1 MLRINDVVMY
11 ADIRY
16 RILVVSDTQ
25 YTWIDIDS
33 DKAFPEQIPLSE
45 VDTEILSETLRRVE
59 DPFLYLAAQLPEQ
72 GSAAQKVRDKRLA
85 AIETLINHPN
95 IYYRSGRGA
104 LIQQAVEASG
114 SAKKTL
120 YSYLRQYWQRGC
132 TPNALLP
139 DYNNSGARGTKRAAS
154 DKKLGRPRSIAPG
167 TGAIID
173 SSIERMFRI
182 VLDRYYLTEKS
193 HSLPYAHRRF
203 EDMFEVANPDELKEN
218 FPTIRQ
224 LRHFYEREYIRP
236 DRIRLRA
243 NKINYHKDIKP
254 LQGTAT
260 AGVHG
265 PGARYEIDATIADIY
280 LLSADRKSIIGRPTL
295 YAVVDVYSR
304 LIAGF
309 YVGLE
314 NPSYVTAMLALVN
327 AMTDKVQLCQSYGYN
342 IEPEDWPSIGIPDAI
357 LADRGELLGYQ
368 IESLEQAFGV
378 RIENTPPYR
387 GDAKGIVERS
397 FKTLQADFKPFAPG
411 VVTGEIVRKRGG
423 KDYRLDATLT
433 LHEFT
438 KIIIGSILQR
448 NQHSVLVKYDRDP
461 EMPDTLA
468 PIPINIWRWGI
479 QNRSG
484 RLRNTS
490 AAALKIALLPRQK
503 VTLSDYGIQC
513 FGAYYTCRELVETG
527 WLHRTRQQRPS
538 SFIAAYDPAV
548 ADVIYV
554 FPDKGQPDYWECLLT
569 DRSRE
574 FRGKS
579 MWEMWASKQ
588 QQKKAIATAK
598 LSEQENKRAL
608 ENIID
613 KTIRAA
619 EKLRPAYFGDSKTE
633 TLAGIKK
640 SRLEA
645 RNAERQQ
652 RRPDSKT
659 TDSKPKADVR
669 YLHNPPEDAA
679 YPNFLDE
686 LFGDDE

>member
-11 ADIRY
+11 VDIRY

-45 VDTEILSETLRRVE
+45 VNAEILAEALRKVE
-59 DPFLYLAAQLPEQ
+59 DPFLHLAAQLPEQ
-72 GSAAQKVRDKRLA
+72 DSAAQKIRDKRLA
-85 AIETLINHPN
+85 TIEMLISHPE
-95 IYYRSGRGA
+95 IYYRSGRGP
-104 LIQQAVEASG
+104 LIQKAVDASG

-139 DYNNSGARGTKRAAS
+139 DYDNSGARGEKRATS
-154 DKKLGRPRSIAPG
+154 DKKLGRPRSISPG
-167 TGAIID
+167 AGAIID

-203 EDMFEVANPDELKEN
+203 ADMFETANPDELKEN

-243 NKINYHKDIKP
+243 NKINYQKDIKP

-260 AGVHG
+260 ASVHG

-280 LLSADRKSIIGRPTL
+280 LLSADRQNIIGRPTL

-342 IEPEDWPSIGIPDAI
+342 IESEDWPSIGIPDAI

-368 IESLEQAFGV
+368 IEYLEQAFGV

-387 GDAKGIVERS
+387 GDAKGIVERN
-397 FKTLQADFKPFAPG
+397 FRTLQADFKPFAPG
-411 VVTGEIVRKRGG
+411 VVTGDIVRKRGG

-438 KIIIGSILQR
+438 KIIIGSILHR

-468 PIPINIWRWGI
+468 PIPLNIWQWGI

-490 AAALKIALLPRQK
+490 EAALKIALLPRQK
-503 VTLSDYGIQC
+503 VTLSNYGIQC
-513 FGAYYTCRELVETG
+513 FGAFYTCRELLESG

-538 SFIAAYDPAV
+538 SFIAAYDPAA

-554 FPDKGQPDYWECLLT
+554 FPDADQPDYWECSLT

-574 FRGKS
+574 FRGRS

-588 QQKKAIATAK
+588 QQKKTIATAK

-608 ENIID
+608 ENVID
-613 KTIRAA
+613 ETIRTA

-645 RNAERQQ
+645 RDAERQQ

-659 TDSKPKADVR
+659 TDSKPKAEVR
-669 YLHNPPEDAA
+669 YLHEPPADGAF
-679 YPNFLDE
+679 PDFLDD

>member
-1 MLRINDVVMY
+1 MLRINDVVTHV
-11 ADIRY
+11 DIRY

-33 DKAFPEQIPLSE
+33 DKAFPEQISLAE
-45 VDTEILSETLRRVE
+45 VNLEILSEALRKVD
-59 DPFLYLAAQLPEQ
+59 DPFLHLAAQIPEK

-85 AIETLINHPN
+85 TIEMLISHPE
-95 IYYRSGRGA
+95 IYYRSGRGS
-104 LIQQAVEASG
+104 LIQQAVDASG

-139 DYNNSGARGTKRAAS
+139 DYDNSGARGEKRATS
-154 DKKLGRPRSIAPG
+154 DKKLGRPRSISPG
-167 TGAIID
+167 AGAIID

-203 EDMFEVANPDELKEN
+203 EDMFETANPDELKEN

-224 LRHFYEREYIRP
+224 LRHFYEREYIWP

-243 NKINYHKDIKP
+243 NKINYQKDIKP

-280 LLSADRKSIIGRPTL
+280 LLSADRQSIIGRPTL
-295 YAVVDVYSR
+295 YAVIDVYSR

-342 IEPEDWPSIGIPDAI
+342 IESENWPSIGIPDAI

-368 IESLEQAFGV
+368 IEYLEQAFGV

-387 GDAKGIVERS
+387 GDAKGIVERN
-397 FKTLQADFKPFAPG
+397 FRTLQADFKPFAPG
-411 VVTGEIVRKRGG
+411 VVTGNIVRKRGG

-433 LHEFT
+433 LDEFT
-438 KIIIGSILQR
+438 KIIIGSILHR

-468 PIPINIWRWGI
+468 PIPINIWQWGI

-490 AAALKIALLPRQK
+490 EAALKIALLPRQK

-513 FGAYYTCRELVETG
+513 FGAFYTCRELLESG

-538 SFIAAYDPAV
+538 SFIAAYDPAA
-548 ADVIYV
+548 ADMIYV
-554 FPDKGQPDYWECLLT
+554 FPDAGQPSYWECSLT

-574 FRGKS
+574 FRGRS

-588 QQKKAIATAK
+588 QQKKTIATAK

-608 ENIID
+608 ENVID
-613 KTIRAA
+613 ETIRTA

-640 SRLEA
+640 NRLEA
-645 RNAERQQ
+645 RDAERKQ
-652 RRPDSKT
+652 RRLDSKT
-659 TDSKPKADVR
+659 TDSKPKAEVR
-669 YLHNPPEDAA
+669 YLHEPPEDGAF
-679 YPNFLDE
+679 PDFIDV

>member
-11 ADIRY
+11 VDIRY

-25 YTWIDIDS
+25 YTWIDIYS

-45 VDTEILSETLRRVE
+45 VNAEILSETLRKVE
-59 DPFLYLAAQLPEQ
+59 DPFLHLAAQLPKK

-85 AIETLINHPN
+85 TIEMLISHPE
-95 IYYRSGRGA
+95 IYYRSGRGS
-104 LIQQAVEASG
+104 LIQQAVDASG

-139 DYNNSGARGTKRAAS
+139 DYDNSGARGEKRATS
-154 DKKLGRPRSIAPG
+154 DKKLGRPRSISPG
-167 TGAIID
+167 AGAIID

-193 HSLPYAHRRF
+193 HTLPYAHRRF
-203 EDMFEVANPDELKEN
+203 EDMFETANPDEIKEN

-243 NKINYHKDIKP
+243 NKINYQKDIKP

-280 LLSADRKSIIGRPTL
+280 LLSADRQSIIGRPTL
-295 YAVVDVYSR
+295 YAVIDVYSR

-327 AMTDKVQLCQSYGYN
+327 AMTDKAQLCQSYGYN
-342 IEPEDWPSIGIPDAI
+342 IESEDWPSIGIPDAI

-368 IESLEQAFGV
+368 IEYLEQAFGV

-387 GDAKGIVERS
+387 GDAKGIVERN
-397 FKTLQADFKPFAPG
+397 FRTLQADFKPFAPG
-411 VVTGEIVRKRGG
+411 VVTGNIVRKRGG

-438 KIIIGSILQR
+438 KIIIGSILHR

-461 EMPDTLA
+461 EMPDTLP
-468 PIPINIWRWGI
+468 PIPINIWQWGI

-503 VTLSDYGIQC
+503 VTLSNYGIQC
-513 FGAYYTCRELVETG
+513 FGAFYTCRELVETG

-554 FPDKGQPDYWECLLT
+554 FPDAGKQDYWECSLT

-574 FRGKS
+574 FRGRS

-588 QQKKAIATAK
+588 QQKKTIATAK

-608 ENIID
+608 ENVID
-613 KTIRAA
+613 ETIRAA
-619 EKLRPAYFGDSKTE
+619 EKLRPAHFGDSKTE

-640 SRLEA
+640 NRLEA
-645 RNAERQQ
+645 RDAERKQ

-659 TDSKPKADVR
+659 TDSKPKAEVR
-669 YLHNPPEDAA
+669 YLHEPPEDGAF
-679 YPNFLDE
+679 PDFIDV

>member
-11 ADIRY
+11 MDIRY
-16 RILVVSDTQ
+16 RVLVVSDAQ
-25 YTWIDIDS
+25 YTWIEIDS

-45 VDTEILSETLRRVE
+45 VNAEILCETLKKVD
-59 DPFLYLAAQLPEQ
+59 DPFLHLVAQLPEL
-72 GSAAQKVRDKRLA
+72 GSVAQKIRDKRLA
-85 AIETLINHPN
+85 AIETLINHPE
-95 IYYRSGRGA
+95 IYYRSGRSI
-104 LIQQAVEASG
+104 LIQQAIEASG

-139 DYNNSGARGTKRAAS
+139 DYDNSGARGEKRAIS
-154 DKKLGRPRSIAPG
+154 DKKLGRPRSISPG
-167 TGAIID
+167 TGAIVD
-173 SSIERMFRI
+173 SGIERMFRI

-203 EDMFEVANPDELKEN
+203 EDIFETANPDVLKEDY
-218 FPTIRQ
+218 PTITQ

-243 NKINYHKDIKP
+243 NKINYQKDIKP
-254 LQGTAT
+254 LQSTAT
-260 AGVHG
+260 ADVHG

-280 LLSADRKSIIGRPTL
+280 LLSADRQSIIGRPTL

-327 AMTDKVQLCQSYGYN
+327 AMTDKAQLCQSYGYN
-342 IEPEDWPSIGIPDAI
+342 IESEDWPSIGIPDAI

-368 IESLEQAFGV
+368 IEYLEQAFGV

-387 GDAKGIVERS
+387 GDAKGIVERN
-397 FKTLQADFKPFAPG
+397 FRTLQADFKPFAPG
-411 VVTGEIVRKRGG
+411 VVTGDIVRKRGG

-433 LHEFT
+433 LDEFT
-438 KIIIGSILQR
+438 KIIIGSILHR

-468 PIPINIWRWGI
+468 PIPLNIWQWGI

-490 AAALKIALLPRQK
+490 EAALKIALLPRQK
-503 VTLSDYGIQC
+503 VTLSNYGIQC
-513 FGAYYTCRELVETG
+513 FGAFYTCRELLESG
-527 WLHRTRQQRPS
+527 WLHRTGQQRPS

-554 FPDKGQPDYWECLLT
+554 FPNASQPDYWECSLT

-588 QQKKAIATAK
+588 QQKKTIATAK
-598 LSEQENKRAL
+598 LAEQENKRAL
-608 ENIID
+608 ENVID
-613 KTIRAA
+613 ETIRTA

-645 RNAERQQ
+645 RDAERQQ

-659 TDSKPKADVR
+659 TDSKPKAEVK
-669 YLHNPPEDAA
+669 YLHKPPEDGAF
-679 YPNFLDE
+679 PDFLDD

>member
-11 ADIRY
+11 VDIRY
-16 RILVVSDTQ
+16 RVLVVSDTQ

-33 DKAFPEQIPLSE
+33 DKAFPEQIQLSE
-45 VDTEILSETLRRVE
+45 VNAEILCETLKKVD
-59 DPFLYLAAQLPEQ
+59 DPFLHLAAQLPEQ
-72 GSAAQKVRDKRLA
+72 GSTAQKVRDKRLA
-85 AIETLINHPN
+85 AIEMLISHPE
-95 IYYRSGRGA
+95 IYYRTGRSA
-104 LIQQAVEASG
+104 LIQQAMEASG

-120 YSYLRQYWQRGC
+120 YSHLRQYWQRGC

-139 DYNNSGARGTKRAAS
+139 DYDNSGARGEKRATS

-203 EDMFEVANPDELKEN
+203 QDMFETANPDELKEN
-218 FPTIRQ
+218 FPTITQ

-243 NKINYHKDIKP
+243 NKINYQKDIKP

-280 LLSADRKSIIGRPTL
+280 LLSDDRQNIIGRPTL
-295 YAVVDVYSR
+295 YAVIDVYSR

-327 AMTDKVQLCQSYGYN
+327 AMTDKVQLCQSYDYN
-342 IEPEDWPSIGIPDAI
+342 IESEDWPSIGIPDAI

-368 IESLEQAFGV
+368 IEYLEQAFGV

-387 GDAKGIVERS
+387 GDAKGIVERN
-397 FKTLQADFKPFAPG
+397 FRTLQADFKPFAPG
-411 VVTGEIVRKRGG
+411 VVTGNTVRKRGG

-438 KIIIGSILQR
+438 KIIIGSILHR

-468 PIPINIWRWGI
+468 PIPINIWQWGI

-490 AAALKIALLPRQK
+490 AATLKIALLPRQK

-513 FGAYYTCRELVETG
+513 FGAFYTCRELLESG

-554 FPDKGQPDYWECLLT
+554 FPEAGQPDYWECSLT

-574 FRGKS
+574 FRGRS

-588 QQKKAIATAK
+588 QQKKTIATAK

-608 ENIID
+608 ENVID
-613 KTIRAA
+613 ETIRAA
-619 EKLRPAYFGDSKTE
+619 EKLRPAHFGDSKTE

-640 SRLEA
+640 NRLEA
-645 RNAERQQ
+645 RDAERKQ

-659 TDSKPKADVR
+659 TNSKPKAEVR
-669 YLHNPPEDAA
+669 YLHEPPEDGAF
-679 YPNFLDE
+679 PDFIDV